1 MSASTHQ
8 AQAPEVEAPAF
19 PTEGPGAGTLPGL
32 LHHQTSANADGIAL
46 RRKSRGIWRT
56 WTWREY
62 HDTVAAVSL
71 ALVDLGLQPEERVGV
86 IGDNEPAW
94 LFADLGVQSV
104 GAWPVA
110 IYPTQVRA
118 EVGFILADAACRVV
132 FCADQE
138 QTDKVIEERD
148 EGSLPTLEHL
158 VVIDMLGVDGYDDP
172 QIIAFDDLV
181 ARGRELADAAPD
193 DFVGLLERRNP
204 DDVAFVG
211 YTSGT
216 TGKPKGAMLTHRNQ
230 VTMAGVMATWGE
242 FRPSDRILC
251 HFPLCHPAVRVTDA
265 YTSLHSGAS
274 LNFLE
279 SPDSLAE
286 DMFELAP
293 TFLLGTPRV
302 FEVMKAEVETR
313 IQRAAPVKRRAY
325 RWAMK
330 TLRANLDREL
340 DGGSGNPVSGF
351 VAYWLVG
358 RWVRDKLGLLQL
370 RYASCGGASVATELL
385 KFFWALGIPIYETYG
400 QSETSGV
407 AFSQRTRADRGTAGW
422 VLPTL
427 EARIG
432 SNQELLIR
440 GDGIFTGYL
449 GRPEQTEEVFVD
461 GDWYRTG
468 DIARFDEAGRLVI
481 LDREKHVIH
490 TNAGQELSPSEM
502 ENALKLSPYIGDA
515 MIIGEDRDFV
525 SALIQL
531 EYETVADWAQRNNL
545 AYTTFKSL
553 TEHPEVQDLI
563 DNAVDEAN
571 ALLPDDRQVRDHRL
585 FPRELD
591 PDLDEVTPTRKIK
604 RNVVLDRFGALVE
617 QMYDPVGASD
627 GS

>member
-1 MSASTHQ
+1 MTATTQ
-8 AQAPEVEAPAF
+8 GTAPGVAAPPF
-19 PTEGPGAGTLPGL
+19 PREGPGAGSLPGL
-32 LHHQTSANADGIAL
+32 LHHQAAVNPGGIAL
-46 RRKSRGIWRT
+46 RRKDLGIWRT
-56 WTWREY
+56 WTWRAY
-62 HDTVAAVSL
+62 LDAVAAVAL
-71 ALVDLGLQPEERVGV
+71 ALDELGLVAQDRVGV

-94 LFADLGVQSV
+94 MFADLGIQSL

-118 EVGFILADAACRVV
+118 EVGFILSDAECRVV
-132 FCADQE
+132 VCADQE
-138 QTDKVIEERD
+138 QTDKVLAERD
-148 EGSLPTLEHL
+148 EGRLPTLERI

-172 QIIAFDDLV
+172 QVVAFDDLV
-181 ARGRELADAAPD
+181 ARGRELAEANPGAYESFLDQRA
-193 DFVGLLERRNP
+193 P

-230 VTMAGVMATWGE
+230 VTMAGVMSVWGA

-279 SPDSLAE
+279 SPDSLSA

-302 FEVMKAEVETR
+302 FEVMKADVETR
-313 IQRAAPVKRRAY
+313 MQRAAPVKRRVYA
-325 RWAMK
+325 WAMRA
-330 TLRANLDREL
+330 LRRNLEREL
-340 DGGSGNPVSGF
+340 DGGRANPVSRGA
-351 VAYWLVG
+351 AYWLVG
-358 RWVRDKLGLLQL
+358 RSVRDKLGLLQL
-370 RYASCGGASVATELL
+370 RYASCGGASVSTELL

-432 SNQELLIR
+432 DNQELLIR

-449 GRPEQTEEVFVD
+449 GRPEQTEEAFVD
-461 GDWYRTG
+461 SEWYRTG

-490 TNAGQELSPSEM
+490 TTAGQELSPSEM
-502 ENALKLSPYIGDA
+502 ENALKLSAYVGDA

-525 SALIQL
+525 SALVQL
-531 EYETVADWAQRNNL
+531 EYETVADWAQRNNI

-553 TEHPEVQDLI
+553 TEHPEVQALI
-563 DNAVDEAN
+563 AIAVEEAN
-571 ALLPDDRQVRDHRL
+571 ALLPDDRRIRDHRL

-604 RNVVLDRFGALVE
+604 RNVVLERFGALVE
-617 QMYDPVGASD
+617 EMYPTG
-627 GS
+627 